1 MLRSVLYITAFI
13 TSCFASAAVASQVAN
28 PAAAYCI
35 EQGGAYST
43 EDTDEGQR
51 GLCTLADGSV
61 VDAWAHFREQ
71 HSAAPSGSTQLANPA
86 AVYCI
91 EQGGTYSIENTD
103 EGQRGWCTLSDG
115 TVVDAW
121 EYFREQ
127 HALATEP
134 NGPVI
139 ADRIWTG
146 GPILTMDDKQMRAEA
161 LAEKDGVIVGVGKAD
176 DIMKLRGPSTEM
188 IDLAGRAM
196 IPGLVDAHGHVFM
209 TGIQALSA
217 NLLPAP
223 DGEVNDIPTLQRV
236 LRDFADAQPERVA
249 AAGLIL
255 GFGYDDAQL
264 AELRHPTRDE
274 LDAVSSDIAVYVM
287 HQSGH
292 FGVANTK
299 ALELGGITA
308 DTPDPAGGVIRRR
321 EGSNE
326 PNGVLEENA
335 TAPVLAAL
343 LSGLDVEANRAIFL
357 AGTELYASFGY
368 TTAQEGRSV
377 PAVSRLMQS
386 VATEDGLD
394 IDVVTYPDVLVDR
407 DYILENQSRTYTDRF
422 RVGGA
427 KLTID
432 GSPQGFTALRDR
444 PYYNPPEGFRA
455 DYAGYASAT
464 GDQVFDAVD
473 WAFENGVQILVHSN
487 GEGASDILIGA
498 VDTATQAHGE
508 ADRRPVLIHGQFLR
522 EDQVDAFNSL
532 DVFPSLFPMHTF
544 YWGDWHRDR
553 TVGPAAA
560 DNISPTGWVRD
571 RGMMFSSHH
580 DAPVAFPD
588 SMRILDATV
597 TRRSRSN
604 DIIGPAHRVDVITA
618 LKAMTIWPAYQH
630 FEEDRKGS
638 LEKGKLADLVILSND
653 PTAIDPETLD
663 SITVVE
669 TIKEG
674 ETVYAANAQEG
685 FLNYRPRKDGTDP
698 YADFL
703 RLVAVTQDMQGSPG
717 ALGRLS
723 PSIMAR
729 APHSGACEART
740 LGDLITASVVTADL
754 GEQIIK

>member
-1 MLRSVLYITAFI
+1 MLLRSVFSITAFI
-13 TSCFASAAVASQVAN
+13 TSCFASAAAASQVAN
-28 PAAAYCI
+28 PAAVYCI
-35 EQGGAYST
+35 EQGSAYST
-43 EDTDEGQR
+43 VDTDEGQR
-51 GLCTLADGSV
+51 GLCTLADG
-61 VDAWAHFREQ
+61 
-71 HSAAPSGSTQLANPA
+71 
-86 AVYCI
+86 
-91 EQGGTYSIENTD
+91 
-103 EGQRGWCTLSDG
+103 

-127 HALATEP
+127 HTSVTEP
-134 NGPVI
+134 NSPVV

-146 GPILTMDDKQMRAEA
+146 GPILTMSDAQMRADA
-161 LAEKDGVIVGVGKAD
+161 LAEKDGVIVGVGDAD
-176 DIMKLRGPSTEM
+176 DVMALRGLETEM
-188 IDLAGRAM
+188 IDLAGRTM

-209 TGIQALSA
+209 TGVQALSA

-223 DGEVNDIPTLQRV
+223 DGQVNDIPALQKV
-236 LRDFADAQPERVA
+236 MRDFADAQPERVA

-264 AELRHPTRDE
+264 AEQRHPTRDE
-274 LDAVSSDIAVYVM
+274 LDAVSTDFPVYAI

-292 FGVANTK
+292 LGVANSM
-299 ALELGGITA
+299 ALELAGITA
-308 DTPDPAGGVIRRR
+308 DTPDPTGGVIRRR
-321 EGSNE
+321 DGSNE

-335 TAPVLAAL
+335 ANVVIASL
-343 LSGLDVEANRAIFL
+343 LGGLDAAANRAIFR
-357 AGTELYASFGY
+357 AGTELYASYGY

-377 PAVSRLMQS
+377 PAVASLMQT
-386 VATEDGLD
+386 VASEEGLD

-407 DYILENQSRTYTDRF
+407 DFILETQSRTYTDGF

-444 PYYNPPEGFRA
+444 PYFNPPEGFRA
-455 DYAGYASAT
+455 DYAGYASAS
-464 GDQVFDAVD
+464 GDQVFDAID
-473 WAFENGVQILVHSN
+473 WAFENDVQILVHAN
-487 GEGASDILIGA
+487 GEGASDMLIGA
-498 VDTATQAHGE
+498 VETATQAYGP

-522 EDQVDAFNSL
+522 EDQVDAYNTL

-553 TVGPAAA
+553 TVGPVRA
-560 DNISPTGWVRD
+560 DNISPTGWVRE

-604 DIIGPAHRVDVITA
+604 DIIGPDQRVDVITA
-618 LKAMTIWPAYQH
+618 LKSITIWPAYQH

-638 LEKGKLADLVILSND
+638 LEVGKLADLLILSDD

-663 SITVVE
+663 TIAILE

-674 ETVYAANAQEG
+674 EAIYTADVQEG
-685 FLNYRPRKDGTDP
+685 FLNYRPRQDGSDP

-703 RLVAVTQDMQGSPG
+703 RLVAVSREMRGSAG
-717 ALGRLS
+717 ASGRLS
-723 PSIMAR
+723 PAMMAK
-729 APHSGACEART
+729 APHSGACVART
-740 LGDLITASVVTADL
+740 LGDLITASVVTPAPL
-754 GEQIIK
+754 